1 MEYAP
6 KKVNDLSVGF
16 EIDFSCPLW
25 YDVFRTA
32 RWGSMK
38 EEDEHELETQADV
51 QPQDDGK
58 SDHEWFFDLLD
69 EMRLG

>member
-1 MEYAP
+1 
-6 KKVNDLSVGF
+6 
-16 EIDFSCPLW
+16 
-25 YDVFRTA
+25 
-32 RWGSMK
+32 MK

-58 SDHEWFFDLLD
+58 SDREWFFDLLD